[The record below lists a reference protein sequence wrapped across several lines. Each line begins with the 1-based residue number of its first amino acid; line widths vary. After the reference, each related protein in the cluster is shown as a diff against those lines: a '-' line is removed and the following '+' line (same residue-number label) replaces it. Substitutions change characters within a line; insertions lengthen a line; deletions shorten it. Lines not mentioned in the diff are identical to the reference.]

1 MNVKELKSAALKD
14 AYRLKSYQIRVGKQ
28 CKRLEFVDDLIIK
41 TSDYMSQNDTYN
53 RLLIEVV
60 MFLDH
65 VQKGLQDKLLKLA
78 KERDETLYHYNET
91 LLSLDEKLGER
102 KFESFVNRTYLT
114 DLWNGN
120 TEFEVQMK
128 GLEK

>member
-53 RLLIEVV
+53 RPLIEAA

-120 TEFEVQMK
+120 TEFEAQMK

>member
-14 AYRLKSYQIRVGKQ
+14 AYWLKSYQIRVGKQ
-28 CKRLEFVDDLIIK
+28 CKRLEFVDDLILKIN
-41 TSDYMSQNDTYN
+41 DYMSQNDTYN
-53 RLLIEVV
+53 RPLIEAV

-120 TEFEVQMK
+120 TEFEAQMK

>member
-28 CKRLEFVDDLIIK
+28 CKRLEFVDDLILR
-41 TSDYMSQNDTYN
+41 TSDHMSQNDTYN
-53 RLLIEVV
+53 RPLIEAV

-65 VQKGLQDKLLKLA
+65 VQKALQDKLLKLA

-120 TEFEVQMK
+120 TEFEAQMK

>member
-28 CKRLEFVDDLIIK
+28 CKRLEFVDDLILKIN
-41 TSDYMSQNDTYN
+41 DYMSQNDTYN
-53 RLLIEVV
+53 RPLIEAV

-120 TEFEVQMK
+120 TEFEAQMK

>member
-41 TSDYMSQNDTYN
+41 TSDYMSKNDTYN
-53 RLLIEVV
+53 RLLIEAV

-91 LLSLDEKLGER
+91 LLSLDEKLGAR

-120 TEFEVQMK
+120 TEFEAQMK

>member
-14 AYRLKSYQIRVGKQ
+14 AYRLKSYQIRVRKQ

-53 RLLIEVV
+53 RPLIEAV

-120 TEFEVQMK
+120 TEFEAQMK

>member
-41 TSDYMSQNDTYN
+41 ASDYMSQNDTYN
-53 RLLIEVV
+53 RLLIEAV

-120 TEFEVQMK
+120 TEFEAQMK

>member
-1 MNVKELKSAALKD
+1 MHVKELKSAALKD

-28 CKRLEFVDDLIIK
+28 CKRLEIIDDLIIK
-41 TSDYMSQNDTYN
+41 ISDYMSQNDTYN
-53 RLLIEVV
+53 RPLIEAV

-65 VQKGLQDKLLKLA
+65 VQKGLRDKLLKLA

-120 TEFEVQMK
+120 SEFEAQMK

>member
-53 RLLIEVV
+53 RPLIEVV

-120 TEFEVQMK
+120 TEFEAQMK

>member
-1 MNVKELKSAALKD
+1 
-14 AYRLKSYQIRVGKQ
+14 
-28 CKRLEFVDDLIIK
+28 
-41 TSDYMSQNDTYN
+41 
-53 RLLIEVV
+53 

-91 LLSLDEKLGER
+91 LSSLDEKLGSNQF
-102 KFESFVNRTYLT
+102 KSFVCRKYMT

-120 TEFEVQMK
+120 TNFENYMK

>member
-28 CKRLEFVDDLIIK
+28 CKRLEFVDDLILKI
-41 TSDYMSQNDTYN
+41 SDYMSRNDTYN
-53 RLLIEVV
+53 RPLIEAV

-65 VQKGLQDKLLKLA
+65 VQKELQDKLLKLA
-78 KERDETLYHYNET
+78 RERDETLYHYNET
-91 LLSLDEKLGER
+91 LLSLDEKLGSNQF
-102 KFESFVNRTYLT
+102 KSFVCRKYMT

-120 TEFEVQMK
+120 TNFENYMK

>member
-41 TSDYMSQNDTYN
+41 TSDYMSQNDTCN
-53 RLLIEVV
+53 RPLIEAV

-120 TEFEVQMK
+120 TEFEAQMK

>member
-120 TEFEVQMK
+120 TEFEAQMK

>member
-14 AYRLKSYQIRVGKQ
+14 AYRLKPYQIRVGKQ

-120 TEFEVQMK
+120 TEFEAQMK

>member
-53 RLLIEVV
+53 RPLIEAV

-120 TEFEVQMK
+120 TEFEAHMK

>member
-53 RLLIEVV
+53 RPLIEAV

-120 TEFEVQMK
+120 TEFEAQMK

>member
-14 AYRLKSYQIRVGKQ
+14 AYRLKSYQIKVGKQ

-120 TEFEVQMK
+120 TEFEAQMK

>member
-14 AYRLKSYQIRVGKQ
+14 TYRLKSYQIRVRKQ

-53 RLLIEVV
+53 RPLIEAV

-120 TEFEVQMK
+120 TEFEAQMK

>member
-28 CKRLEFVDDLIIK
+28 CKRLEFVDDLILR
-41 TSDYMSQNDTYN
+41 TSDHMSQNDTYN
-53 RLLIEVV
+53 RPLIEAV
-60 MFLDH
+60 MFLNH

-120 TEFEVQMK
+120 TEFEAQMK

>member
-14 AYRLKSYQIRVGKQ
+14 AYRLKSYQGKVKQQ
-28 CKRLEFVDDLIIK
+28 CKRLEFVDGLILK
-41 TSDYMSQNDTYN
+41 VSDYVDHSGQYSRPLVELVMILSRIQN
-53 RLLIEVV
+53 RR
-60 MFLDH
+60 
-65 VQKGLQDKLLKLA
+65 QAKLLALV

-91 LLSLDEKLGER
+91 LSNLDKKLDSNQFEPFICR
-102 KFESFVNRTYLT
+102 KYLT

-120 TEFEVQMK
+120 ANFENYME

>member
-53 RLLIEVV
+53 RPLIEAV

-120 TEFEVQMK
+120 AEFEAQMK

>member
-28 CKRLEFVDDLIIK
+28 CKRLEFVDDLILR
-41 TSDYMSQNDTYN
+41 TSNHMSQNDTYN
-53 RLLIEVV
+53 RPLIEAV
-60 MFLDH
+60 MFLNH

-120 TEFEVQMK
+120 TEFEAQMK

>member
-53 RLLIEVV
+53 RLLIGAV

-102 KFESFVNRTYLT
+102 KFESFVSRTYLT

-120 TEFEVQMK
+120 TEFEAQMK

>member
-53 RLLIEVV
+53 RPLIEAV
-60 MFLDH
+60 MFLNH

-120 TEFEVQMK
+120 TEFEAQMK

>member
-41 TSDYMSQNDTYN
+41 ISDYMSQNDTYN
-53 RLLIEVV
+53 RPLIEAVL
-60 MFLDH
+60 FLDH

-102 KFESFVNRTYLT
+102 KFESFVNRTCLT

-120 TEFEVQMK
+120 TEFEAQMK

>member
-28 CKRLEFVDDLIIK
+28 CKRLEFVDYLIIK
-41 TSDYMSQNDTYN
+41 ISDYMSQNDTYN
-53 RLLIEVV
+53 RPLIEAV

-65 VQKGLQDKLLKLA
+65 VQKGLRDKLLKLA

-120 TEFEVQMK
+120 TEFEAQMK

>member
-1 MNVKELKSAALKD
+1 MNIKELKAAAVHD
-14 AYRLKSYQIRVGKQ
+14 AYRLKSYQAKVEKQ
-28 CKRLEFVDDLIIK
+28 CKRLEFVDDLILKIN
-41 TSDYMSQNDTYN
+41 DYMSQNDTYN
-53 RLLIEVV
+53 RPLIEAV

-120 TEFEVQMK
+120 TEFEAQMK

>member
-14 AYRLKSYQIRVGKQ
+14 TYRLKSYQIRVGKQ

-120 TEFEVQMK
+120 TEFEAQMK

>member
-14 AYRLKSYQIRVGKQ
+14 AHRLKSYQIRVGKQ

-53 RLLIEVV
+53 RLLIEAV

-120 TEFEVQMK
+120 TEFEAQMK

>member
-53 RLLIEVV
+53 RLLIEAV

-78 KERDETLYHYNET
+78 KERDETLYHYDET
-91 LLSLDEKLGER
+91 LLILDEKLGER

-120 TEFEVQMK
+120 TEFEAQMK

>member
-1 MNVKELKSAALKD
+1 MNVKELKTAALKD

-53 RLLIEVV
+53 RPLIEAV

-114 DLWNGN
+114 DLWNRN
-120 TEFEVQMK
+120 TEFEAQMK

>member
-53 RLLIEVV
+53 RLLIGAV

-91 LLSLDEKLGER
+91 LLSLGEKLGER
-102 KFESFVNRTYLT
+102 KFESFVSRTYLT

-120 TEFEVQMK
+120 TEFEAQMK

>member
-41 TSDYMSQNDTYN
+41 ISDYMSQNDTYN
-53 RLLIEVV
+53 RPLIEAV

-120 TEFEVQMK
+120 TEFEAQMK

>member
-53 RLLIEVV
+53 RLLIGAV

-102 KFESFVNRTYLT
+102 KFESFVNRIYLT

-120 TEFEVQMK
+120 TEFEAQMK

>member
-28 CKRLEFVDDLIIK
+28 CKRLEFVDDLILK

-53 RLLIEVV
+53 RPLIEAV

-120 TEFEVQMK
+120 TEFEAQMK

>member
-41 TSDYMSQNDTYN
+41 ISDYMSQNDTYN
-53 RLLIEVV
+53 RPLIEAV

-65 VQKGLQDKLLKLA
+65 VQKGLRDKLLKLA

-120 TEFEVQMK
+120 TEFEAQMK

>member
-14 AYRLKSYQIRVGKQ
+14 AYRLKSYNIRIGKQ

-53 RLLIEVV
+53 RPLIEAV

-120 TEFEVQMK
+120 AEFEAQMK